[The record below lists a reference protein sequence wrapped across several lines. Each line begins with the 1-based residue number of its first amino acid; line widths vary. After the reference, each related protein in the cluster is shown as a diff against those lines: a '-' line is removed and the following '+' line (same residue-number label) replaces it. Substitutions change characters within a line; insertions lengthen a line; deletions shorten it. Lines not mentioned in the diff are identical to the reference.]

1 MEKIIKTLNGYS
13 GSKIYLM
20 SDDTKV
26 FIRKI
31 DNVDRNYERLKT
43 LKYFGFDVPII
54 YQKNNNIL
62 DMEYISGL
70 DMKSYINI
78 YTIDRFLEYV
88 FNLVEQFSVNSN
100 SKNYRDTYYKKLEW
114 MDKSNPFS
122 FTKNELIERLPKI
135 LPQSV
140 YHGDLTLENIIYSKN
155 DKFYM
160 IDGSSID
167 YDSWVFDVCKLR
179 QDLKCNW
186 FMRNNISNNLLHYTK
201 IIDNTLIQK
210 YNHLNND
217 NLLILM
223 LLRVYPYTKV
233 DSHDRFFILNEVKK
247 LWK

>member
-1 MEKIIKTLNGYS
+1 
-13 GSKIYLM
+13 
-20 SDDTKV
+20 
-26 FIRKI
+26 
-31 DNVDRNYERLKT
+31 
-43 LKYFGFDVPII
+43 
-54 YQKNNNIL
+54 
-62 DMEYISGL
+62 MEYISGL

-167 YDSWVFDVCKLR
+167 YDSWVFDLSKMR
-179 QDLKCNW
+179 QDLCASW
-186 FMRNNISNNLLHYTK
+186 FIRNNDDKNLKKYLS
-201 IIDNTLIQK
+201 IIDQK
-210 YNHLNND
+210 LTEKYPIINN
-217 NLLILM
+217 NSLVILM
-223 LLRVYPYTKV
+223 LLRVFLYTENNSK
-233 DSHDRFFILNEVKK
+233 DLLFIIKEFER